1 MEKKLGVYICGG
13 CSIGEG
19 LNLEKLSLVATKEY
33 KVPICKTHPAMC
45 GEEGVATIKAD
56 MEAEG
61 VNTIVIAA
69 CSGRVKYDV
78 FDFGEANIVERVNI
92 REQVVWSH
100 DWTKQVKVKA
110 KDADGNEVVKEE
122 TQRNDDTQMLAEDYL
137 RMGIV
142 KAQKMNQVDPYLLE
156 NVEKSILVIG
166 GGITG
171 LTAAIEAAKTGY
183 EVTIVERQ
191 AQLGGYAAKQRKQL
205 PTKAPY
211 TALEPNTVQDTIKEA
226 TGNSK
231 IAIKLNTEIARI
243 SGGPGQFDVSFKPAG
258 TQSKWDIPP
267 KKKEEES
274 KDKPAEAAEKPAE
287 EPVELP

>member
-13 CSIGEG
+13 CSISEG
-19 LNLEKLSLVATKEY
+19 LNLEKLSLIATKEY
-33 KVPICKTHPAMC
+33 KVPVCKNHQALC
-45 GEEGVATIKAD
+45 SDEGVELIKKD

-61 VNTIVIAA
+61 VNTVVIAA

-78 FDFGEANIVERVNI
+78 FDFGAENIVERVNI

-100 DWTKQVKVKA
+100 DWTKQVKVKT
-110 KDADGNEVVKEE
+110 KDAEGKEVVKEE

-142 KAQKMNQVDPYLLE
+142 KAQKINQVDPYLLE

-183 EVTIVERQ
+183 DVTIVEKQ
-191 AQLGGYAAKQRKQL
+191 AQLGGYAAKQRKQI

-211 TALEPNTVQDTIKEA
+211 TDLEPNAIQDKIKEA
-226 TGNSK
+226 TSNSK
-231 IAIKLNTEIARI
+231 ITIKTGIEIARI
-243 SGGPGQFDVSFKPAG
+243 SGGP
-258 TQSKWDIPP
+258 
-267 KKKEEES
+267 
-274 KDKPAEAAEKPAE
+274 
-287 EPVELP
+287 